1 MYTEQAAADAIVRGL
16 DRGIR
21 TRYKDP
27 MLIQREEF
35 GHPTQASRVRLNV
48 FEQPAGGS
56 PVEGLPDEGGFL
68 VTEERIGTV
77 TVVSTLGFFTAREEA
92 VQRLRRRAAELQRQ
106 SYRALA
112 QSAA

>member
-1 MYTEQAAADAIVRGL
+1 
-16 DRGIR
+16 
-21 TRYKDP
+21 

-35 GHPTQASRVRLNV
+35 AHPTQASRVRLNV

-77 TVVSTLGFFTAREEA
+77 TVVSTLGFFGDKDSAQA
-92 VQRLRRRAAELQRQ
+92 RLRERGAELQGQ
-106 SYRALA
+106 SYRPV
-112 QSAA
+112 STAA